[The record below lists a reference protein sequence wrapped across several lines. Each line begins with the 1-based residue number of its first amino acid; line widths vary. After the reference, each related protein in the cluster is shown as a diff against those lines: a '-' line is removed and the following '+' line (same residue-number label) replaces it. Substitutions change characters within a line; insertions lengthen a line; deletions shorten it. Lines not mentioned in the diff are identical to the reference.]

1 MDRTLSRI
9 EAQTPSFTALRTW
22 MFAALGLVAAGCGG
36 NVTISGSGG
45 GGAGGGTGAG
55 CAGSAPILQPDGK
68 TSGFVTCADGS
79 IDRAAQAACTVKA
92 VDTCTGTEA
101 TLNCLTG
108 KDCTEKP
115 YGSCIAVSGGA
126 PGPETTWCQCQYQ
139 CSTDAD
145 CDPGF
150 VCACAGVADPSVAY
164 CIPKDNCATDA
175 DCTSGECG
183 LSAWDNGCG
192 TTYSVACRSA
202 ADTCR
207 VKSECTDPA
216 YSECGVDSAGNPFKC
231 QPVGC
236 AIGRPLFVGDTLL
249 FAPAERRA
257 DWTEPSLTPD
267 LESLT
272 PSVRAS
278 LAAHFKAM
286 AAMEHASIGSF
297 ARFALELLAL
307 GAPPALLTATQDAAA
322 DEILH
327 ARLAYSLATAYSGAP
342 VGPGKLPVAGVAPA
356 TDPAEIVI
364 ALVREACVGETI
376 AAAEALT
383 LSSMVKDPA
392 LVSVYT
398 RVSKDEARHA
408 ELGWR
413 SLAWILSE
421 RPSLLPVAEE
431 AFAQSIAAISSAPL
445 ACPEELSP
453 DHGLLPSA
461 ALASLRAKAAREIVE
476 PCRRAL
482 LEKAIAPSPEVTL
495 AAA

>member
-9 EAQTPSFTALRTW
+9 DAQTPSFTALRTW
-22 MFAALGLVAAGCGG
+22 MFAALGLVTAGCGG
-36 NVTISGSGG
+36 NVTLSGGG
-45 GGAGGGTGAG
+45 GGAGGGSGAG
-55 CAGSAPILQPDGK
+55 CAGSSPILQPDGK
-68 TSGFVTCADGS
+68 PSGFVTCADGS
-79 IDRAAQAACTVKA
+79 IDRASQATCTVKA
-92 VDTCTGTEA
+92 VDTCKGTEA
-101 TLNCLTG
+101 TLNCTTA
-108 KDCTEKP
+108 KDCTAKP
-115 YGSCIAVSGGA
+115 YGSCISVSGGA

-145 CDPGF
+145 CDAGY
-150 VCACAGVADPSVAY
+150 VCSCAGVADPGVAY
-164 CIPKDNCATDA
+164 CIPKSNCATDA
-175 DCTSGECG
+175 DCGSGECG

-192 TTYSVACRSA
+192 IAYSVACRSA

-216 YSECGVDSAGNPFKC
+216 YSECGVDGAGNPFKC

-249 FAPAERRA
+249 FAPTERRS
-257 DWTEPSLTPD
+257 DWMDSAIAPD
-267 LESLT
+267 LRGL
-272 PSVRAS
+272 PPAIRAS
-278 LAAHFKAM
+278 LVAHFKAM

-297 ARFALELLAL
+297 ARFSLELLAL
-307 GAPPALLTATQDAAA
+307 GAPPALLTATQDAAS

-327 ARLAYSLATAYSGAP
+327 AQLAYALASAYSGAP
-342 VGPGKLPVAGVAPA
+342 VGPGKLPIAGVAPA
-356 TDPAEIVI
+356 TDAAEIVD

-383 LSSMVKDPA
+383 LSSMVKDPV

-421 RPSLLPVAEE
+421 RPELRSVAE
-431 AFAQSIAAISSAPL
+431 ASFAQSIASISSAPL
-445 ACPEELSP
+445 ACPEEPSP

-461 ALASLRAKAAREIVE
+461 ALAALRTKAAREIVE

-482 LEKAIAPSPEVTL
+482 LEKATLPSQEVSL